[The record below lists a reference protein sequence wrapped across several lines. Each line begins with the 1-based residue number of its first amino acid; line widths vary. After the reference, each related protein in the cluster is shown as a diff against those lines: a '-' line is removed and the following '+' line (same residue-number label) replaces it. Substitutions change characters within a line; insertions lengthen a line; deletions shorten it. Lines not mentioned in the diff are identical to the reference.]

1 METDNFNFYMPFDVL
16 KSTPQ
21 GGEWRIG
28 GYASTASEDRDGD
41 EIVQKGLDIS
51 DFVNYGWLNF
61 DHQKD
66 VIVGYPDKTAC
77 RVDSKGFYVE
87 GTLLKS
93 VSQAKNMYE
102 AALALQKSGSGRK
115 LGFSVEGKVLKR
127 NDDGKIVKAKIYN
140 VAVTPNPVNTDCTW
154 DILVKSFAMDSDKP
168 IDTEKSLEAGHGDAS
183 GSPIIPESLESA
195 FKTLS
200 YAIGTD
206 DEAKL
211 HMDKLKARLCHK
223 QDITKGEKILYL
235 QLVKGLSYQDAL
247 TVLNTSENVHRTE
260 EE

>member
-1 METDNFNFYMPFDVL
+1 MIKLDADNFNFCFPFDII
-16 KSTPQ
+16 KSNPNE
-21 GGEWRIG
+21 EWRIG
-28 GYASTASEDRDGD
+28 GYASTSSEDREGD

-66 VIVGYPDKTAC
+66 IIVGYPDKSAC

-102 AALALQKSGSGRK
+102 AALALQKSGSGRR
-115 LGFSVEGKVLKR
+115 LGFSVEGKVLER
-127 NDDGKIVKAKIYN
+127 NDEGKILKAKIYN

-154 DILVKSFAMDSDKP
+154 DILVKSFASDVDKA
-168 IDTEKSLEAGHGDAS
+168 LEAGHGDSS
-183 GSPIIPESLESA
+183 GSPLIPEDLESA

-200 YAIGTD
+200 YVIGDD

-211 HMDKLKARLCHK
+211 HMDKLKAKLCHK
-223 QDITKGEKILYL
+223 QDITKSEMTLYL
-235 QLVKGLSYQDAL
+235 QIVKGLSLKDAKL
-247 TVLNTSENVHRTE
+247 LIEQNPN
-260 EE
+260 